1 MKKLIFLSFL
11 QLFVFSNLT
20 AQQTNDLRGAR
31 YYYSLPFY
39 GVFGP
44 NLNHFKPNQIDEVND
59 SYFISGYFNYGI
71 TFKAT
76 SVKLNKF
83 ENSVL
88 YANCD
93 FTQTGVA
100 CHTILPNKQELV
112 CFSAVNT
119 SNSSN
124 IDDSI
129 RTLKYNSNG
138 TFLEKK
144 FATEP
149 YNIGIFSFE
158 HFKEN
163 INLASG
169 YKDYKPVIGDVWPFC
184 WPYVIQFDDQ
194 GNLTDSI
201 QLPITNVYN
210 NFPVYY
216 GEAYKT
222 FKYKEGYLTFGNYW
236 RSPGDAYP
244 NQFGRCPVLWHWN
257 TDTVLLTREVYEGF
271 SGNSNVVTSD
281 QLNEMDGNGNE
292 FVISVYRPEDGN
304 AGNNLPF
311 FNYLSFIDSNL
322 NVVWDRKIGT
332 LPIPYQYTLD
342 DLKYDAENGVIYATG
357 FVESETDPWYRSLFL
372 AKYRRNGTQ
381 IYIKHFIINE
391 FRNTSINCMS
401 ILDDGDLIFAGRGR
415 DSLSN
420 AFFFTYRT
428 GPDGYHEDGAY
439 LGLEEVL
446 ASETEIGIFPNPS
459 DGIFQVSSIS
469 TEPMRITMLDQQGK
483 QVAQFELN
491 EISSDNSFDL
501 SDQAPGVYFAHI
513 SQGEQQ
519 WVKKLVV
526 R

>member
-1 MKKLIFLSFL
+1 MKKLIHLSILPLFFLT
-11 QLFVFSNLT
+11 NLS

-31 YYYSLPFY
+31 FYYSLPFY

-59 SYFISGYFNYGI
+59 SYFISGYFNYGF

-76 SVKLNKF
+76 SVKINKF
-83 ENSVL
+83 ENTVL
-88 YANCD
+88 WANCD
-93 FTQTGVA
+93 NEPTDVA
-100 CHTILPNKQELV
+100 CHTILPDNQELV
-112 CFSAVNT
+112 CYSASNT
-119 SNSSN
+119 SN

-138 TFLEKK
+138 TYIEKK

-149 YNIGIFSFE
+149 HIIGVSSFK
-158 HFKEN
+158 HFEEN
-163 INLASG
+163 INLATG
-169 YKDYKPVIGDVWPFC
+169 IKDYKPIIGDVWPFC

-210 NFPVYY
+210 NYPVYY
-216 GEAYKT
+216 GEAFKT
-222 FKYKEGYLTFGNYW
+222 FKYKDDFITFGNYW
-236 RSPGDAYP
+236 RRPGDAYP

-257 TDTVLLTREVYEGF
+257 ADTVLLTREVYEGF

-281 QLNEMDGNGNE
+281 QLTEMDGDGNE
-292 FVISVYRPEDGN
+292 FIISVYRPEDGN
-304 AGNNLPF
+304 AGHNNVPF
-311 FNYLSFIDSNL
+311 YNYLSFIDSNL
-322 NVVWDRKIGT
+322 NVDWDRKIGT
-332 LPIPYQYTLD
+332 LPSPYYYMLE
-342 DLKYDAENGVIYATG
+342 DLKYDAENGVIYACG

-469 TEPMRITMLDQQGK
+469 TEPMRITILDQQGK
-483 QVAQFELN
+483 QVAQFDLN
-491 EISSDNSFDL
+491 ELSCDNSFDL

-513 SQGEQQ
+513 SQGELQ